1 MLTDRQRQTFN
12 FIRSF
17 IDENGYPPKLKEI
30 GEHLGISSRGT
41 VHRYIRALEE
51 EKLIR
56 VTTGRSRGIELT
68 RAEPTAGSRSAS
80 KPGSRDDDALPV
92 AGTIAAGLPIEAV
105 EDQETINL
113 NEFFVRPG
121 RFVLRV
127 QGDSMIEDGIFDG
140 DMVIMESCQTA
151 RDNEIVIALID
162 QEEATLKRIKN
173 NQDGSITLI
182 PANSSMQPFRYS
194 AERVSVQGRIVGQ
207 FRAY

>member
-1 MLTDRQRQTFN
+1 MLTDRQRQTLN
-12 FIRSF
+12 FIRSY

-30 GEHLGISSRGT
+30 GYHLGITSRGT
-41 VHRYIRALEE
+41 VHRYIRALEDE
-51 EKLIR
+51 NLIR
-56 VTTGRSRGIELT
+56 VSTGRSRGIELVNSNQAT
-68 RAEPTAGSRSAS
+68 SDTADSDSENT
-80 KPGSRDDDALPV
+80 LPV
-92 AGTIAAGLPIEAV
+92 AGNIAAGLPIEAI

-140 DMVIMESCQTA
+140 DMVIMEACQTA

-162 QEEATLKRIKN
+162 QDEATLKRIKN
-173 NQDGSITLI
+173 NQDGSVTLI

-194 AERVSVQGRIVGQ
+194 AERVSIQGRIVGQ

>member
-1 MLTDRQRQTFN
+1 MLTDRQRQTLN
-12 FIRSF
+12 FIRSY

-30 GEHLGISSRGT
+30 GNHLGISSRGT
-41 VHRYIRALEE
+41 VHRYIRALQEE
-51 EKLIR
+51 NLIQ
-56 VTTGRSRGIELT
+56 VSTGRSRGIELV
-68 RAEPTAGSRSAS
+68 ENHQPAS
-80 KPGSRDDDALPV
+80 DTTSSDNENSLPV
-92 AGTIAAGLPIEAV
+92 AGNIAAGLPMEAI

-113 NEFFVRPG
+113 NAFFIRPG

-140 DMVIMESCQTA
+140 DMVIMEACQTA

-162 QEEATLKRIKN
+162 QDEATLKRIKN
-173 NQDGSITLI
+173 NQDGSVTLI

-194 AERVSVQGRIVGQ
+194 AERVSIQGRIVGQ

>member
-1 MLTDRQRQTFN
+1 MLTDRQRQTLN

-30 GEHLGISSRGT
+30 GDHLGITSRGT
-41 VHRYIRALEE
+41 VHRYIRALEDE
-51 EKLIR
+51 NLIQ
-56 VTTGRSRGIELT
+56 VTTGRSRGIVMVDNEATT
-68 RAEPTAGSRSAS
+68 RIDEDS
-80 KPGSRDDDALPV
+80 LPL
-92 AGTIAAGLPIEAV
+92 AGTIAAGMPIEAI

-151 RDNEIVIALID
+151 RDNEIVVALID
-162 QEEATLKRIKN
+162 REEATLKRIKN
-173 NQDGSITLI
+173 NQDGSISLI
-182 PANSSMQPFRYS
+182 PANQSMQVFRYS
-194 AERVSVQGRIVGQ
+194 ADRVSIQGRIVGQ

>member
-1 MLTDRQRQTFN
+1 MLTDRQRQTLN
-12 FIRSF
+12 FIRDF
-17 IDENGYPPKLKEI
+17 IGENGYPPKLKEI

-41 VHRYIRALEE
+41 VHRYIRALEDE
-51 EKLIR
+51 NLIR
-56 VTTGRSRGIELT
+56 VSTGRSRGIELVNEET
-68 RAEPTAGSRSAS
+68 DGDENNT
-80 KPGSRDDDALPV
+80 DHENTLPV
-92 AGTIAAGLPIEAV
+92 AGTIAAGLPIEAI

-113 NEFFVRPG
+113 NDFFIRPG

-182 PANSSMQPFRYS
+182 PANASMQPFRYS
-194 AERVSVQGRIVGQ
+194 AERVTIQGRIVGQ

>member
-1 MLTDRQRQTFN
+1 MLTDRQRQTLN
-12 FIRSF
+12 FISSY

-30 GEHLGISSRGT
+30 GNHLGISSRGT
-41 VHRYIRALEE
+41 VHRYIRALEDE
-51 EKLIR
+51 NLIR
-56 VTTGRSRGIELT
+56 VSTGRSRGIELIESHQAT
-68 RAEPTAGSRSAS
+68 SDTASS
-80 KPGSRDDDALPV
+80 DDENNLPV
-92 AGTIAAGLPIEAV
+92 AGNIAAGLPIEAI

-173 NQDGSITLI
+173 NQDGSVTLI

-194 AERVSVQGRIVGQ
+194 AERVSIQGRIVGQ

>member
-1 MLTDRQRQTFN
+1 MLTDRQRQTLN

-30 GEHLGISSRGT
+30 GNHLGITSRGT
-41 VHRYIRALEE
+41 VHRYIRALEDE
-51 EKLIR
+51 NLIR
-56 VTTGRSRGIELT
+56 VSTGRSRGIELIDT
-68 RAEPTAGSRSAS
+68 GRSEDKDTS
-80 KPGSRDDDALPV
+80 DHDNTLPV
-92 AGTIAAGLPIEAV
+92 AGTIAAGLPIEAI

-162 QEEATLKRIKN
+162 QDEATLKRIKN

-182 PANSSMQPFRYS
+182 PANASLQPFRYS
-194 AERVSVQGRIVGQ
+194 ADRVTIQGRIVGQ

>member
-1 MLTDRQRQTFN
+1 MLTDRQRQTLN

-30 GEHLGISSRGT
+30 GNHLGITSRGT
-41 VHRYIRALEE
+41 VHRYIRALEDE
-51 EKLIR
+51 NLIR
-56 VTTGRSRGIELT
+56 VSTGRSRGIELI
-68 RAEPTAGSRSAS
+68 
-80 KPGSRDDDALPV
+80 DDELSEDKDTSDHDSTLPV
-92 AGTIAAGLPIEAV
+92 AGTIAAGLPIEAI

-162 QEEATLKRIKN
+162 QDEATLKRIKN

-182 PANSSMQPFRYS
+182 PANASMQPFRYS
-194 AERVSVQGRIVGQ
+194 ADRVTIQGRIVGQ

>member
-1 MLTDRQRQTFN
+1 MLTDRQRQTLN
-12 FIRSF
+12 FIRSY

-30 GEHLGISSRGT
+30 GNHLGISSRGT
-41 VHRYIRALEE
+41 VHRYIRALEDE
-51 EKLIR
+51 NLIR
-56 VTTGRSRGIELT
+56 VSTGRSRGIELIESHQAT
-68 RAEPTAGSRSAS
+68 SDTASS
-80 KPGSRDDDALPV
+80 DDENNLPV
-92 AGTIAAGLPIEAV
+92 AGNIAAGLPIEAI

-173 NQDGSITLI
+173 NQDGSVTLI

-194 AERVSVQGRIVGQ
+194 AERVSIQGRIVGQ

>member
-1 MLTDRQRQTFN
+1 MLTDRQRQTLN
-12 FIRSF
+12 FIRDF

-30 GEHLGISSRGT
+30 GEHLGITSRGT
-41 VHRYIRALEE
+41 VHRYIRALEDE
-51 EKLIR
+51 NLIR
-56 VTTGRSRGIELT
+56 VSTGRSRGIELIDDET
-68 RAEPTAGSRSAS
+68 STDKS
-80 KPGSRDDDALPV
+80 KADDENTLPV
-92 AGTIAAGLPIEAV
+92 AGTIAAGLPIEAI

-113 NEFFVRPG
+113 NDFFVRPG

-162 QEEATLKRIKN
+162 QDEATLKRIKN

-182 PANSSMQPFRYS
+182 PANASMQPFRYS
-194 AERVSVQGRIVGQ
+194 AERVTIQGRIVGQ

>member
-1 MLTDRQRQTFN
+1 MLTDRQRQTLN
-12 FIRSF
+12 FIRSY
-17 IDENGYPPKLKEI
+17 IDEYGYPPKLKEI
-30 GEHLGISSRGT
+30 GDHLGITSRGT

-51 EKLIR
+51 ENLIR
-56 VTTGRSRGIELT
+56 VSTGRSRGIELVNN
-68 RAEPTAGSRSAS
+68 EPAREKVTS
-80 KPGSRDDDALPV
+80 DIENDLPV
-92 AGTIAAGLPIEAV
+92 AGTIAAGLPIEAI

-162 QEEATLKRIKN
+162 QDEATLKRIKN

>member
-1 MLTDRQRQTFN
+1 MLTDRQRQTLN

-17 IDENGYPPKLKEI
+17 IGENGYPPKLKEI
-30 GEHLGISSRGT
+30 GDHLGITSRGT
-41 VHRYIRALEE
+41 VHRYIRALEDE
-51 EKLIR
+51 NLIR
-56 VTTGRSRGIELT
+56 VTTGRSRGIAMVEND
-68 RAEPTAGSRSAS
+68 AVAS
-80 KPGSRDDDALPV
+80 IDEDSLPL
-92 AGTIAAGLPIEAV
+92 AGTIAAGMPIEAI

-151 RDNEIVIALID
+151 RDNEIVVALID
-162 QEEATLKRIKN
+162 REEATLKRLKN
-173 NQDGSITLI
+173 NQDGSISLI
-182 PANSSMQPFRYS
+182 PANQSMQAFRYS
-194 AERVSVQGRIVGQ
+194 ADRVSIQGRIVGQ

>member
-1 MLTDRQRQTFN
+1 MLTDRQRQTLN
-12 FIRSF
+12 FIRSY

-30 GEHLGISSRGT
+30 GDHLGITSRGT

-51 EKLIR
+51 ENLIR
-56 VTTGRSRGIELT
+56 VSTGRSRGIELVKN
-68 RAEPTAGSRSAS
+68 EPAS
-80 KPGSRDDDALPV
+80 EKVTSDIENDLPV
-92 AGTIAAGLPIEAV
+92 AGTIAAGLPIEAI

-162 QEEATLKRIKN
+162 QDEATLKRIKN
-173 NQDGSITLI
+173 NQDGSITLM

-194 AERVSVQGRIVGQ
+194 AERVSIQGRIVGQ

>member
-1 MLTDRQRQTFN
+1 MLTDRQRQTLN
-12 FIRSF
+12 FIRSY

-30 GEHLGISSRGT
+30 GNHLGISSRGT
-41 VHRYIRALEE
+41 VHRYIRALQEE
-51 EKLIR
+51 NLIR
-56 VTTGRSRGIELT
+56 VSTGRSRGIELIDNHQ
-68 RAEPTAGSRSAS
+68 PTSDTAS
-80 KPGSRDDDALPV
+80 SDDENNLPV
-92 AGTIAAGLPIEAV
+92 AGNIAAGLPIEAI

-162 QEEATLKRIKN
+162 QDEATLKRIKN
-173 NQDGSITLI
+173 NQDGSVTLS

-194 AERVSVQGRIVGQ
+194 AERVSIQGRIVGQ

>member
-1 MLTDRQRQTFN
+1 MLTDRQRQTLN
-12 FIRSF
+12 FIRSY
-17 IDENGYPPKLKEI
+17 IDEYGYPPKLKEI
-30 GEHLGISSRGT
+30 GDHLGITSRGT

-51 EKLIR
+51 ENLIR
-56 VTTGRSRGIELT
+56 VSTGRSRGIELVKN
-68 RAEPTAGSRSAS
+68 EPAS
-80 KPGSRDDDALPV
+80 EKVTSDIENDLPV
-92 AGTIAAGLPIEAV
+92 AGTIAAGLPIEAI

-162 QEEATLKRIKN
+162 QDEATLKRIKN
-173 NQDGSITLI
+173 NQDGSVTLI

-194 AERVSVQGRIVGQ
+194 AERVSIQGRIVGQ

>member
-1 MLTDRQRQTFN
+1 MLTDRQRQTLN
-12 FIRSF
+12 FINSF

-30 GEHLGISSRGT
+30 GEHLGITSRGT
-41 VHRYIRALEE
+41 VHRYIRALEDE
-51 EKLIR
+51 NLIR
-56 VTTGRSRGIELT
+56 VSTGRSRGIELVDEVSSGDKNISDHENT
-68 RAEPTAGSRSAS
+68 
-80 KPGSRDDDALPV
+80 LPV
-92 AGTIAAGLPIEAV
+92 AGTIAAGSPIEAI

-162 QEEATLKRIKN
+162 QEEATLKRIIN
-173 NQDGSITLI
+173 NQDGSITLV
-182 PANSSMQPFRYS
+182 PANSSMKPFRYS
-194 AERVSVQGRIVGQ
+194 AERVSIQGKIVGQ

>member
-1 MLTDRQRQTFN
+1 MLTDRQRQTLN
-12 FIRSF
+12 FIRSY

-30 GEHLGISSRGT
+30 GNHLGISSRGT
-41 VHRYIRALEE
+41 VHRYIRALQEE
-51 EKLIR
+51 NLIQ
-56 VTTGRSRGIELT
+56 VSTGRSRGIELV
-68 RAEPTAGSRSAS
+68 ENHQTASDTTSS
-80 KPGSRDDDALPV
+80 DDENSLPV
-92 AGTIAAGLPIEAV
+92 AGNIAAGLPMEAI

-113 NEFFVRPG
+113 NAFFVRPG

-140 DMVIMESCQTA
+140 DMVIMEACQTA

-162 QEEATLKRIKN
+162 QDEATLKRIKN
-173 NQDGSITLI
+173 NQDGSVTLI

-194 AERVSVQGRIVGQ
+194 AERVSIQGRIVGQ

>member
-1 MLTDRQRQTFN
+1 MLTDRQRQTLN

-30 GEHLGISSRGT
+30 GEHLGITSRGT
-41 VHRYIRALEE
+41 VHRYIRALEDE
-51 EKLIR
+51 NLIR
-56 VTTGRSRGIELT
+56 VSTGRSRGIELVENET
-68 RAEPTAGSRSAS
+68 GEDNNDA
-80 KPGSRDDDALPV
+80 DDENTLPV
-92 AGTIAAGLPIEAV
+92 AGTIAAGLPIEAI

-113 NEFFVRPG
+113 NDFFVRPG

-162 QEEATLKRIKN
+162 QEEATLKRIIN

-182 PANSSMQPFRYS
+182 PANASMQPFRYS
-194 AERVSVQGRIVGQ
+194 AERVAIQGRIVGQ

>member
-1 MLTDRQRQTFN
+1 MLTDRQRQTLN
-12 FIRSF
+12 FIRSY
-17 IDENGYPPKLKEI
+17 IDENGYAPKLKEI
-30 GEHLGISSRGT
+30 GNHLGITSRGT

-51 EKLIR
+51 ENLIR
-56 VTTGRSRGIELT
+56 VSTGRSRGIELVNSNQT
-68 RAEPTAGSRSAS
+68 NSDNAPSDIENN
-80 KPGSRDDDALPV
+80 LPV
-92 AGTIAAGLPIEAV
+92 AGNIAAGLPIEAI

-140 DMVIMESCQTA
+140 DMVIMEACQTA

-162 QEEATLKRIKN
+162 QDEATLKRIKN
-173 NQDGSITLI
+173 NQDGSVTLI

-194 AERVSVQGRIVGQ
+194 AERVSIQGRIVGQ

>member
-1 MLTDRQRQTFN
+1 MLTDRQRQTLN

-30 GEHLGISSRGT
+30 GKHLGITSRGT
-41 VHRYIRALEE
+41 VHRYIRALEDE
-51 EKLIR
+51 NLIR
-56 VTTGRSRGIELT
+56 VSTGRSRGIELVDDELSEDKDT
-68 RAEPTAGSRSAS
+68 RDHDNT
-80 KPGSRDDDALPV
+80 LPV
-92 AGTIAAGLPIEAV
+92 AGTIAAGLPIEAI

-162 QEEATLKRIKN
+162 QDEATLKRLKN

-182 PANSSMQPFRYS
+182 PANASMQPFRYS
-194 AERVSVQGRIVGQ
+194 AERVTIQGRIVGQ

>member
-1 MLTDRQRQTFN
+1 MLTDRQRQTLN
-12 FIRSF
+12 FIRSY
-17 IDENGYPPKLKEI
+17 IDENGYAPKLKEI
-30 GEHLGISSRGT
+30 GNHLGITSRGT

-51 EKLIR
+51 ENLIR
-56 VTTGRSRGIELT
+56 VSTGRSRGIELVNSNQT
-68 RAEPTAGSRSAS
+68 NSDNAS
-80 KPGSRDDDALPV
+80 SDIENNLPV
-92 AGTIAAGLPIEAV
+92 AGNIAAGLPIEAI

-140 DMVIMESCQTA
+140 DMVIMEACQTA

-162 QEEATLKRIKN
+162 QDEATLKRIKN
-173 NQDGSITLI
+173 NQDGSVTLI

-194 AERVSVQGRIVGQ
+194 AERVSIQGRIVGQ

>member
-1 MLTDRQRQTFN
+1 MLTDRQRQTLN
-12 FIRSF
+12 FIRNF

-30 GEHLGISSRGT
+30 GNHLGITSRGT
-41 VHRYIRALEE
+41 VHRYIRALEDE
-51 EKLIR
+51 NLIR
-56 VTTGRSRGIELT
+56 VSTGRSRGIELV
-68 RAEPTAGSRSAS
+68 
-80 KPGSRDDDALPV
+80 DDELSEDKDTSDHDNALPV
-92 AGTIAAGLPIEAV
+92 AGTIAAGLPIEAI

-151 RDNEIVIALID
+151 RDNEIVVALID
-162 QEEATLKRIKN
+162 REEATLKRIKN
-173 NQDGSITLI
+173 NQDGSITLM
-182 PANSSMQPFRYS
+182 PANASMQPFRYS
-194 AERVSVQGRIVGQ
+194 ADRVCIQGRIVGQ

>member
-1 MLTDRQRQTFN
+1 MRTDRQRQTLN
-12 FIRSF
+12 FIRSY

-30 GEHLGISSRGT
+30 GHHLGISSRGT
-41 VHRYIRALEE
+41 VHRYIRALQEE
-51 EKLIR
+51 NLIR
-56 VTTGRSRGIELT
+56 VSTGRSRGIELIDNHQ
-68 RAEPTAGSRSAS
+68 PTSDTAS
-80 KPGSRDDDALPV
+80 SDDENNLPV
-92 AGTIAAGLPIEAV
+92 AGNIAAGLPIEAI

-162 QEEATLKRIKN
+162 QDEATLKRIKN
-173 NQDGSITLI
+173 NQDGSVTLI

-194 AERVSVQGRIVGQ
+194 AERVSIQGRIVGQ

>member
-1 MLTDRQRQTFN
+1 MLTDRQRQTLN

-30 GEHLGISSRGT
+30 GSHLGITSRGT
-41 VHRYIRALEE
+41 VHRYIRALEDE
-51 EKLIR
+51 NLIR
-56 VTTGRSRGIELT
+56 VSTGRSRGIELIDDEL
-68 RAEPTAGSRSAS
+68 AEDKDTSDS
-80 KPGSRDDDALPV
+80 DNTLPV
-92 AGTIAAGLPIEAV
+92 AGTIAAGLPIEAI

-162 QEEATLKRIKN
+162 QDEATLKRIKN
-173 NQDGSITLI
+173 NQDGSISLI

-194 AERVSVQGRIVGQ
+194 ADRVSIQGRIVGQ

>member
-1 MLTDRQRQTFN
+1 MLTDRQRQTLN

-30 GEHLGISSRGT
+30 GNHLGITSRGT
-41 VHRYIRALEE
+41 VHRYIRALEDE
-51 EKLIR
+51 NLIR
-56 VTTGRSRGIELT
+56 VSTGRSRGIELINDEL
-68 RAEPTAGSRSAS
+68 AEDKDTSDS
-80 KPGSRDDDALPV
+80 DNTLPV
-92 AGTIAAGLPIEAV
+92 AGTIAAGLPIEAI

-162 QEEATLKRIKN
+162 QDEATLKRIKN
-173 NQDGSITLI
+173 NQDGSISLI

-194 AERVSVQGRIVGQ
+194 ADRVSIQGRIVGQ

>member
-1 MLTDRQRQTFN
+1 MLTDRQRQTLN
-12 FIRSF
+12 FIRSY
-17 IDENGYPPKLKEI
+17 IDEYGYPPKLKEI
-30 GEHLGISSRGT
+30 GDHLGITSRGT

-51 EKLIR
+51 ENLIR
-56 VTTGRSRGIELT
+56 VSTGRSRGIELVKN
-68 RAEPTAGSRSAS
+68 EPAS
-80 KPGSRDDDALPV
+80 EKVTSNIENDLPV
-92 AGTIAAGLPIEAV
+92 AGTIAAGLPIEAI

-162 QEEATLKRIKN
+162 QDEATLKRIKN
-173 NQDGSITLI
+173 NQDGSITLM

>member
-1 MLTDRQRQTFN
+1 MLTDRQRQTLN
-12 FIRSF
+12 FIRSY
-17 IDENGYPPKLKEI
+17 IDEYSYPPKLKEI
-30 GEHLGISSRGT
+30 GDHLGITSRGT

-51 EKLIR
+51 ENLIR
-56 VTTGRSRGIELT
+56 VSTGRSRGIELVKN
-68 RAEPTAGSRSAS
+68 EPAS
-80 KPGSRDDDALPV
+80 EKVTSDIENDLPV
-92 AGTIAAGLPIEAV
+92 AGTIAAGLPIEAI

-162 QEEATLKRIKN
+162 QDEATLKRIKN
-173 NQDGSITLI
+173 NQDGSITLM

>member
-1 MLTDRQRQTFN
+1 MLTDRQRQTLN
-12 FIRSF
+12 FIRSY
-17 IDENGYPPKLKEI
+17 IDEYGYPPKLKEI
-30 GEHLGISSRGT
+30 GDHLGITSRGT

-51 EKLIR
+51 ENLIR
-56 VTTGRSRGIELT
+56 VSTGRSRGIELVNN
-68 RAEPTAGSRSAS
+68 EPAREKVTS
-80 KPGSRDDDALPV
+80 DIENDLPV
-92 AGTIAAGLPIEAV
+92 AGTIAAGLPIEAI

-162 QEEATLKRIKN
+162 QDEATLKRIKN
-173 NQDGSITLI
+173 NQDGSITLM